1 MIYIVTNSKNA
12 EQIREIIDK
21 FPDDEVKV
29 VDSIDE
35 VPKDVRE
42 WVEVSEEH
50 NSFPDPIPYLKP
62 PVVDIV
68 DSLLPS
74 QDLEYSKLCSFDN
87 KAKNKAR
94 RKIEHQALKYINKH
108 YKK

>member
-29 VDSIDE
+29 VNSIDE
-35 VPKDVRE
+35 VPEGARSLDYA
-42 WVEVSEEH
+42 
-50 NSFPDPIPYLKP
+50 DPIPYHKP
-62 PVVDIV
+62 PVFDIDALIATN
-68 DSLLPS
+68 DS
-74 QDLEYSKLCSFDN
+74 EYSKLCSLDN

-94 RKIEHQALKYINKH
+94 RKIERQALKYINKH

>member
-29 VDSIDE
+29 VNSIDE
-35 VPKDVRE
+35 VPEGARSLDYV
-42 WVEVSEEH
+42 
-50 NSFPDPIPYLKP
+50 DPIPYLKP
-62 PVVDIV
+62 PVVDIA
-68 DSLLPS
+68 DSLLSS
-74 QDLEYSKLCSFDN
+74 QDSEYSKLCSFDS
-87 KAKNKAR
+87 KTKNKAR
-94 RKIEHQALKYINKH
+94 KKIEHQALKYINKH